1 MSYLRS
7 IFTTLILA
15 LILPF
20 TLTGQQ
26 EEVRVVKPYTPT
38 LSGAEKIQLLPD
50 IDDTVDYENP
60 EFEYSIFSKRYE
72 TDYRVTPIK
81 PARMVQ
87 PELDKLYKSELKL
100 GAGNYLTPLAELR
113 INQVRSSNGT
123 FGVLLKHHS
132 MNGKVKLANDKK
144 VDAGF
149 NENDLEIYGKRFGR
163 RTIFEYNAGASYDAY
178 VHYGVDTAHAD
189 SVNRPDMTHPFFNA
203 HAAVGFQSARPDSLH
218 LQYDGTLEYNFF
230 THDFDQ
236 VEHGVVLDGSIDQLF
251 GDFRIGGDLG
261 LQYFGHP
268 AGWDTLFTTQFMAK
282 LNPYISK
289 SSAQWSFMAGL
300 NTYTEIRDG
309 NVKPKF
315 YVRGKFSFNI
325 VEEVIVPYF
334 GVDGFQETNNYMKIV
349 GENPYAVP
357 GLMAT
362 PTNHKLLAYVGLK
375 GKVTDYLAYN
385 FKGTYEAI
393 DDQYF
398 FVTDTSNYLNNQF
411 IVRSDDLTLLNV
423 YGELNI
429 APTESLRVFLKGNYY
444 SYETS
449 RERYEGE
456 SYAWYKPNFDASLQ
470 ARYNLGDKILAD
482 AGLFVIGP
490 RYYPSLVAGGDPQKL
505 NTTVDLNL
513 GVEYRYTN
521 LLSFWARFNNMTAQP
536 YYLWHN
542 YPSHRFRVMLGFTY
556 GL

>member
-1 MSYLRS
+1 MKYFRS
-7 IFTTLILA
+7 ILFTAALVLPVA
-15 LILPF
+15 LIA
-20 TLTGQQ
+20 QQ

-38 LSGAEKIQLLPD
+38 LSGAEKIQLLPEIGD
-50 IDDTVDYENP
+50 SVSYEKP

-81 PARMVQ
+81 PARMVK

-113 INQVRSSNGT
+113 INQVRSSDGT

-132 MNGKVKLANDKK
+132 MNGQVKLANDVR

-149 NENDLEIYGKRFGR
+149 NENDLELYGKRFGR
-163 RTIFEYNAGASYDAY
+163 YTIFEYNAGASYDTY
-178 VHYGVDTAHAD
+178 VHYGVDTAYTD

-203 HAAVGFQSARPDSLH
+203 HGAVGFQSARADSFH
-218 LQYDGTLEYNFF
+218 LQYNGTLEYNFF
-230 THDFDQ
+230 THEFDQ
-236 VEHGVVLDGSIDQLF
+236 MEHGAVLDGTVDQLF

-261 LQYFGHP
+261 LKYFGHQET
-268 AGWDTLFTTQFMAK
+268 WDTLLTNQFMLK

-300 NTYTEIRDG
+300 NTYTEIRNG
-309 NVKPKF
+309 KVMPRF

-334 GVDGFQETNNYMKIV
+334 GIDGFRETNNYMKIV
-349 GENPYAVP
+349 GENPYSVP
-357 GLMAT
+357 GLVVT

-385 FKGTYEAI
+385 FRGTYEAI

-398 FVTDTSNYLNNQF
+398 FVTDTSGYLDNQF
-411 IVRSDDLTLLNV
+411 IVRYDDMTVLNI

-449 RERYEGE
+449 REA
-456 SYAWYKPNFDASLQ
+456 YAWYKPNFDASLQ

-490 RYYPSLVAGGDPQKL
+490 RYYPSVVQGGDPQKL
-505 NTTVDLNL
+505 NATVDLNL
-513 GVEYRYTN
+513 GVEYRYTK

-536 YYLWHN
+536 YYIWNN